1 MIALAFVLTAVALW
15 FMADEL
21 EDDVEMPNAER
32 SGPAAQGDG

>member
-21 EDDVEMPNAER
+21 EDDVEMPNAKDQT
-32 SGPAAQGDG
+32 P